1 MAVVRGFLG
10 NRIVLGNIPQLIA
23 TGSTLKEKS
32 DLLQIGFTN
41 FSRALYV
48 KWRARL
54 AKNAPEFQSVSI
66 NGYQV
71 LVRTKEHMGAALLY
85 LGEQS
90 DYEEFEI
97 IRQFVERSDV
107 CFDIGANIGY
117 YTLLLAKVAKETH
130 AFEPVPL
137 SYHLL
142 NSNVLINGIS
152 NVITNLCAV
161 GNISGETSFNIAA
174 DSAYSGFYD
183 TNIVRP
189 AESVRLTVTRL
200 DDYCTTHRISRV
212 DFLKI
217 DVEGAESLVLDGA
230 REVLKSKPRFMM
242 VELADCV
249 QKKYGSSVTD
259 IVKKLACYGFK
270 PFIPMNGSLRE
281 FRSEHHNLF
290 SNVFFFNSDFLLNL

>member
-1 MAVVRGFLG
+1 MQWFPNVLG
-10 NRIVLGNIPQLIA
+10 NHIVLGNIPQLIA
-23 TGSTLKEKS
+23 TGSTFKEKC
-32 DLLQIGFTN
+32 DLLQIGLTN

-54 AKNAPEFQSVSI
+54 AKNVPEFQSVSI
-66 NGYQV
+66 NGYKV
-71 LVRTKEHMGAALLY
+71 LVRPKEHMGAALLY

-107 CFDIGANIGY
+107 CFDIGANIGH
-117 YTLLLAKVAKETH
+117 YTLLLARVAKETH

-142 NSNVLINGIS
+142 NSNLQINGIS
-152 NVITNLCAV
+152 NVITNSCAV

-183 TNIVRP
+183 TSIVRP
-189 AESVRLTVTRL
+189 AKSVRLTVTRL

-249 QKKYGSSVTD
+249 QEKYGSSVAD
-259 IVKKLACYGFK
+259 IVKRLHCYGYK
-270 PFIPMNGSLRE
+270 PFIPMNGSLRQ

-290 SNVFFFNSDFLLNL
+290 SNVFFFNSDFLPNR